1 MATSTPAQKASNSIK
16 ASIRAIEKARGT
28 AAIVD
33 LIANISPDNLYALK
47 GVVDAGL
54 EKSKIRVEEEKQA
67 TLNEQRRIEEEDAA
81 LLELLSQQSS
91 YRGLKKSE
99 LALIVSNMRKESA
112 KISNTLRRNKKT
124 AKPDQN
130 PENSGSDLS
139 TFITP
144 ENNKMNTADN
154 FGGSSI
160 NMDNNTPNNSY

>member
-1 MATSTPAQKASNSIK
+1 MATSTPAQKAFNSIK

-33 LIANISPDNLYALK
+33 LLAYVSPDNLYALK

-67 TLNEQRRIEEEDAA
+67 TLNEQRRIDEEDAA

-91 YRGLKKSE
+91 YRGLRKSE

-112 KISNTLRRNKKT
+112 KISNTPKRSKKT
-124 AKPDQN
+124 AKPEQN
-130 PENSGSDLS
+130 AENSDIDPSA
-139 TFITP
+139 FIEP
-144 ENNKMNTADN
+144 ENNKINTDDN
-154 FGGSSI
+154 LGGNSI
-160 NMDNNTPNNSY
+160 NIGNNTQNNRY